1 MSGSHVPILI
11 DLNGR
16 RVVIFGGGDVAER
29 KARLFSHGDL
39 VVVSREF
46 SEGILRMAS
55 DGILKIMKADLMSE
69 DGLKIAEMALE
80 GAFIAIPATSDKRLN
95 SELEEMARGKGA
107 LVNSVDKEG
116 EVVVPSIVKKRSVVL
131 AISTGIPA
139 LSRYIR
145 MRLEREVELYALM
158 AELLSGIRNKLKE
171 NVGPQSRR
179 RDLLW
184 SVLSDSSVWLCLEN
198 GDIAGAH
205 EKAYMRVRENLTPD
219 EQDNLDAGDPQESLD
234 KRDRKRMAWRR

>member
-1 MSGSHVPILI
+1 MSRSHVPLLI
-11 DLNGR
+11 DLKGR

-29 KARLFSHGDL
+29 KARLFSQGDL

-46 SEGILRMAS
+46 TPGILRMAS
-55 DGILKIMKADLMSE
+55 DGLLEIVEADLTTKN
-69 DGLKIAEMALE
+69 GLEIADRALE
-80 GAFIAIPATSDKRLN
+80 GAFIAIPATSDQALN
-95 SELEEMARGKGA
+95 AALEEMARRKGA
-107 LVNSVDKEG
+107 LVNSVDREG
-116 EVVVPSIVKKRSVVL
+116 EVVVPSIIKKRSVVL

-145 MRLEREVELYALM
+145 MKLERDVEVYALM
-158 AELLSGIRNKLKE
+158 SDLLSRIRKDLKE

-184 SVLSDSSVWLCLEN
+184 SVLSDSSVWSCLEN
-198 GDIAGAH
+198 GEIERAH

-219 EQDNLDAGDPQESLD
+219 EQDNLDAGDPQEGLD
-234 KRDRKRMAWRR
+234 K